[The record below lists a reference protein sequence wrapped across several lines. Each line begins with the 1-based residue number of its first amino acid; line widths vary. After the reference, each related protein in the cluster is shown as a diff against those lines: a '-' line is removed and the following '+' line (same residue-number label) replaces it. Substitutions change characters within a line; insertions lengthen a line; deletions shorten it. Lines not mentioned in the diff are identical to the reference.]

1 MSTIPTIESKYHL
14 KSIHAEIDLF
24 DRRLAHLNKYDVFE
38 TEAARAAAAR
48 KLNLKRDPLVVTAKR
63 LVAEG
68 VEYKESDLPRSF
80 RPEGVPA
87 PVEAKPEPEPVAASP
102 QPRREP
108 FRPPPGFALRRNLPR
123 LGKVCS
129 ALYAEQVSQGLTH
142 RNPLRSAGHRA
153 ASPSPLTTSRTRAC
167 RSGFASPISTVASS
181 IR

>member
-38 TEAARAAAAR
+38 SEAARAAAAR

-68 VEYKESDLPRSF
+68 VEYKESELPRSF

-87 PVEAKPEPEPVAASP
+87 PVEVKAEPETAPAA
-102 QPRREP
+102 
-108 FRPPPGFALRRNLPR
+108 A
-123 LGKVCS
+123 
-129 ALYAEQVSQGLTH
+129 H
-142 RNPLRSAGHRA
+142 NPTENRSARRQG
-153 ASPSPLTTSRTRAC
+153 SPYAGTSLDWEKSVQHYMQNKSAK
-167 RSGFASPISTVASS
+167 A
-181 IR
+181 